1 MRENEDLL
9 GDDDDDE
16 TALDDSTVREGEVI
30 EASAKPWQSPAV
42 GENIPP
48 PENASDNNDKS
59 DTIQEHFKKL
69 GAADAAAP
77 VLSSELE
84 ARSSATTDQVSNK
97 SKEFMAVGMAE
108 PVDEEA
114 AIPNNNNNEQDG
126 TNNNSKSR
134 SLNQGVSWREKRFWD
149 AKKIFIVVI
158 ALLVVVAIAG
168 ALGATLGGGG
178 GDDKN
183 STPSQANTENDDAV
197 SRDPTDY
204 GQGTGIVS
212 GVGVVNDSP
221 TISPKEDSTPVDN
234 STPDNG
240 IISAGDD
247 TCIMNTFDTG
257 VNTQQLEGVR
267 SLSANYPKVAIDG
280 NKAVV
285 ASGSGY
291 VAFFEFNPTT
301 NVWKR
306 TEVFGLIANVGE
318 VNSVAISG
326 NVAVIGA
333 PEAVT
338 DISDDDPLKTGAVFI
353 YEFDD
358 TTLFEW
364 RQKKG
369 AYIPNDYKRATMDTY
384 DGANFGQSV
393 DVDGDLIVV
402 GAPEENTNR
411 GSITIFRRDDTSNE
425 WVELKR
431 MKPDDKLCGAEFFG
445 YTVSIYED
453 VVAASADCD
462 INIVVYKAQR
472 DDDSGIS
479 IIPFQQLEYKDP
491 SYGAVSSI
499 AMSWDTLAYSTVSGG
514 LFFYKRDNRDKR
526 FFESQVMRFDVS
538 QSLYEYP
545 LTMDANMLV
554 LAVMN
559 DIFMY
564 THDAASKEW
573 RQELLV
579 LNSSGDYAGYVGASV
594 SLSDGQLLAADRRE
608 VNAHDFTECLLT
620 EEEFLVTTTI
630 DNTSG
635 GSSTSSCNLCPNGIA
650 ANYENYIPFDN
661 DTQTCQ
667 ELIDNTATWYNEDF
681 DESCELSNYVQ
692 LFCCP
697 DDAAQAG
704 DFVGDNSC
712 TICPNGIT
720 KGEDY
725 TPFIADGDT
734 TTTCKGLVDEVNFF
748 GSDFCDGTSIY
759 EMLCCPSEDREP
771 CTLCPNGLTVSDDY
785 VPTDFGGDATC
796 KEVVD
801 STALTLTKD
810 DESCEG
816 SKIIEVY
823 CCPVV
828 QENPC
833 LICPNGLSVEKEE
846 LEFAD
851 DGTTCKEIV
860 DFYMALDANSGLCL
874 EALGAVAEEE
884 INPCCPSS
892 SGGANTAPPVPPTPP
907 SDSDCDGHTLTID
920 VTLDQYP
927 TDTRWEIIPQGQST
941 AIATSA
947 PYDASLQFS
956 PAETDSVC
964 LPDGT
969 YDFIIYDVYGDG
981 ICCDWGEGSYQLAF
995 GDDIVASGGSFG
1007 KSETKTFSTP
1017 AASSTPPDPD
1027 CYPVSVSLNF
1037 DMYPQDESWDITQG
1051 GVIVASSSPVAA
1063 DAKEDTQEV
1072 CLPAGDYVFTIYDVY
1087 GDGMCCQW
1095 GEGKYTVTTVPLQ
1108 SSNVVIVEGAEF
1120 AASEST
1126 SFTLPKF

>member
-1 MRENEDLL
+1 MPGEIDHIDELIDEYEGREAELIDTLEAMRENEDLL
-9 GDDDDDE
+9 GDDDDE

-48 PENASDNNDKS
+48 PENVSDNNDKS

-114 AIPNNNNNEQDG
+114 AIPNNNNEQDG

-149 AKKIFIVVI
+149 AKKIFIIVI

-411 GSITIFRRDDTSNE
+411 GSITIFRRDNTSNE

-431 MKPDDKLCGAEFFG
+431 MMPDDKLCGAEFFG

-620 EEEFLVTTTI
+620 EEEFSVTTT
-630 DNTSG
+630 SP
-635 GSSTSSCNLCPNGIA
+635 SKKPTSSPVTS
-650 ANYENYIPFDN
+650 PP
-661 DTQTCQ
+661 TQKP
-667 ELIDNTATWYNEDF
+667 
-681 DESCELSNYVQ
+681 VQ
-692 LFCCP
+692 
-697 DDAAQAG
+697 A
-704 DFVGDNSC
+704 S
-712 TICPNGIT
+712 
-720 KGEDY
+720 
-725 TPFIADGDT
+725 TP
-734 TTTCKGLVDEVNFF
+734 
-748 GSDFCDGTSIY
+748 
-759 EMLCCPSEDREP
+759 PP
-771 CTLCPNGLTVSDDY
+771 
-785 VPTDFGGDATC
+785 VPKPT
-796 KEVVD
+796 
-801 STALTLTKD
+801 
-810 DESCEG
+810 
-816 SKIIEVY
+816 
-823 CCPVV
+823 P
-828 QENPC
+828 
-833 LICPNGLSVEKEE
+833 
-846 LEFAD
+846 
-851 DGTTCKEIV
+851 
-860 DFYMALDANSGLCL
+860 
-874 EALGAVAEEE
+874 
-884 INPCCPSS
+884 
-892 SGGANTAPPVPPTPP
+892 PPVPPVPVTPP
-907 SDSDCDGHTLTID
+907 SDSDCDGHILIID

-927 TDTRWEIIPQGQST
+927 ADTRWEIIPQGQSA

-1017 AASSTPPDPD
+1017 AASSTPSDPD

-1037 DMYPQDESWDITQG
+1037 DMYPQDESWDITQA

-1072 CLPAGDYVFTIYDVY
+1072 CLPAGDYVYTIYDVY